1 LARDSWNYDETPEG
15 FWYAYRMGEEQD
27 KKDGLRDGV
36 RDRLIGLG
44 AGSIRKSY
52 YPELRQR
59 LDELDRMHGY
69 LASVLDA
76 MPSAILGVDADLR
89 VTRANRAAADLA
101 GLPRAELEGRLLGD
115 AFPELRRTLAGA
127 ARAVA
132 QGQPLERRAAEAD
145 RPAPGLCGSGPCAGP
160 GPRYYDIILA
170 PIEAGHSAVVRLD
183 DVTDRVRLDQLVV
196 QTEKMV
202 SLGGLAAGMAHEIN
216 NPLGGILQ
224 GAQNILLRLDP
235 GRAANVQ
242 AAREAGCSM
251 AGIRD
256 YAQRRS
262 ILRFLEGIRDSGR
275 RAASIVQHMLEFS
288 RANDTRREPHHF
300 ERVVE
305 GALALAASDF
315 GLERKAGFRRVVMER
330 NFQPDMPPVLMSR
343 TEIEQ
348 VVFNLVKNAVEAM
361 GEAGTEQPRLV
372 ITTRVEGGAAVL
384 EVADNG
390 PGMDEA
396 TRRRVF
402 EPFFTT
408 KEVGQGTGLGLS
420 VSYFIITTNHGGTF
434 TVDSRP
440 GQGSRFV
447 IRLPL

>member
-1 LARDSWNYDETPEG
+1 
-15 FWYAYRMGEEQD
+15 MGEELD
-27 KKDGLRDGV
+27 KKSGAAEGGAAGEV

-44 AGSIRKSY
+44 SGSIRKSY

-101 GLPRAELEGRLLGD
+101 GLPRAEMEGRLLGD
-115 AFPELRRTLAGA
+115 IFPDLRRYLAGA
-127 ARAVA
+127 TRAVA
-132 QGQPLERRAAEAD
+132 QGQPLERRAAEAEG
-145 RPAPGLCGSGPCAGP
+145 PAPGPCASGNCGSRE
-160 GPRYYDIILA
+160 PRYYDIMVA
-170 PIEAGHSAVVRLD
+170 PIEAGRSAVIRLD
-183 DVTDRVRLDQLVV
+183 DVTDRVRLDQLIV

-235 GRAANVQ
+235 ARPANVQ
-242 AAREAGCSM
+242 AAREAGCSLD
-251 AGIRD
+251 AIHD
-256 YAQRRS
+256 YARRRG
-262 ILRFLEGIRDSGR
+262 ILRFLDGIRASGR

-288 RANDTRREPHHF
+288 RASDTRHEPHHL

-315 GLERKAGFRRVVMER
+315 GLDRKAGFRRVAVQRDFREGV
-330 NFQPDMPPVLMSR
+330 PPVLMSR

-361 GEAGTEQPRLV
+361 GEAGTAQPRLV
-372 ITTRVEGGAAVL
+372 FSTRVEGGFAVL

-408 KEVGQGTGLGLS
+408 KEVGKGTGLGLS
-420 VSYFIITTNHGGTF
+420 VSYFIVTTNHGGEF
-434 TVDSRP
+434 AVDSRP
-440 GQGSRFV
+440 GRGSRFV